1 MTQPPV
7 INNLKE
13 LLEPALE
20 PGTQVLGHQTTFLTA
35 PGDNY
40 GSTML
45 ALTVDVISA
54 TTNKPEQLQLVGK
67 MRPTSEEFLEI
78 FQIDVTFV
86 KEAAVY
92 SQIVPAMLSLQKE
105 LAFPEEEL
113 IDVFCRCY
121 STRISLD
128 PNNSKVDADGVMLF
142 ENLKPAG
149 YVTEDRRVGFSRDLA
164 EFILKKLSLFHAIP
178 IALRYLKPD
187 VFNTSI
193 LKFLV
198 KIDIDAG
205 LNEQTKERMM
215 EVVRADFVKAGIQDD
230 LSKRLLALI
239 DDCRYQ
245 QANLISDDINQ
256 YCSMLHNDLWV
267 NNMMI
272 KYDEN
277 GKPAGL
283 KFVDFQLIQMDSL
296 VRDVLFFIL
305 TSVSDSKLENTIDN
319 YFEVYFNSLL
329 NDLTKLRCPNLDQF
343 TFESFLDEI
352 NHVAPREFYHIV
364 AMLRVVLAKKESI
377 PEQSEL
383 DAQLFCNDDLVEDD
397 YFGRLSL
404 VVQIYEKKGWV

>member
-296 VRDVLFFIL
+296 V
-305 TSVSDSKLENTIDN
+305 
-319 YFEVYFNSLL
+319 YFNSLL